1 MRNTTLIQEQYNP
14 HSDIIYVRIII
25 EALRWV
31 LTKNYMELETKCDEA
46 LAQIETMKYEYT
58 LRQEGYQDILKYGA
72 AFYRKECMVKTSN
85 V

>member
-1 MRNTTLIQEQYNP
+1 
-14 HSDIIYVRIII
+14 
-25 EALRWV
+25 
-31 LTKNYMELETKCDEA
+31 MELETKCDEA